1 MLVKIKCKG
10 IVVLI
15 QNHCLISV
23 DQREYL
29 RKSAGKKKGN
39 LPQHRQLNFTAASKF
54 HLSKGKPTKG
64 VYLCLNLCL
73 WMR

>member
-1 MLVKIKCKG
+1 MLAKIKCKG

-29 RKSAGKKKGN
+29 QKSAGKKK
-39 LPQHRQLNFTAASKF
+39 
-54 HLSKGKPTKG
+54 
-64 VYLCLNLCL
+64 
-73 WMR
+73 